1 MSVLGPPPGS
11 SSADACL
18 SIVHS
23 LMCHRQ
29 GAENE
34 GFAKRA
40 IESLV
45 KKLKEKKDELDS
57 LITAVT
63 TNGVHPS
70 KCVTIQR
77 TLDGRLQVAGRKGF
91 PHVIYARLWRW
102 PDLHKNELKHV
113 KFCQFA
119 FDLKYDSVCVNPYHY
134 ERVASAAATAAG
146 PQSLIKEEFMQDCL
160 QIDLPPHTVPYTQ
173 PRPLSMYPSMPLS
186 PPGSSAMMDAA
197 LTTATTVGCVRGGA
211 GGGGASEGPAL
222 LQIATPQTH
231 GGHAS
236 PPHPNPPHTPQPPPH
251 PPTPP
256 HQQSPE
262 YSPPPNT
269 ATWAGKSPAPYS
281 PAGPHQSGRSHQQPA
296 LHHHHHHHAPNTHFW
311 SQHHSAAPYPQP
323 VSNHPG
329 PEFWCSISYFELDV
343 QVGEMFKVQSSCPLV
358 TVDGYVDPSGGDRFC
373 LGQLSNVHRTAA
385 SHRARLH
392 IGRGV
397 QLECRGDGDVW
408 MRCLSDHSVFVQ
420 SFYLDREA
428 GRAPGDGVHKIYP
441 GAYIKV
447 FDLRQCHRQ
456 MQQQAAAVVGSIPGA
471 NSVGGNLSVST
482 GACPSA
488 GLGVDDLRRLCIVRL
503 SFVKG
508 WGCDYPRRSIKDTPC
523 WLEVH
528 LHRALQLLDQVLH
541 ALPPR
546 EHTLPPREH
555 AL

>member
-1 MSVLGPPPGS
+1 MSVLDSAPS
-11 SSADACL
+11 SGDPCL

-29 GAENE
+29 GGENE

-57 LITAVT
+57 LVTAVT

-91 PHVIYARLWRW
+91 PHVIYTRLWRW

-134 ERVASAAATAAG
+134 ERVASPAIAGRHSPVSRHAQG
-146 PQSLIKEEFMQDCL
+146 PQTLIKEEFIQDCVK
-160 QIDLPPHTVPYTQ
+160 IDLPPHPDPYDQ
-173 PRPLSMYPSMPLS
+173 PRPVNVYPSMPLS
-186 PPGSSAMMDAA
+186 PPGCSSVCGRRGVCGG
-197 LTTATTVGCVRGGA
+197 VGDVAVGG
-211 GGGGASEGPAL
+211 EGPGC
-222 LQIATPQTH
+222 LQIALPQSQ
-231 GGHAS
+231 GGQAS
-236 PPHPNPPHTPQPPPH
+236 PPKWNPPVTPQPPH
-251 PPTPP
+251 PSTPTTL

-262 YSPPPNT
+262 YSNPSKT
-269 ATWAGKSPAPYS
+269 ATWTGNDLARYS
-281 PAGPHQSGRSHQQPA
+281 DVGPLQSGRSHQQPR
-296 LHHHHHHHAPNTHFW
+296 LHHPHHPPNTHFW
-311 SQHHSAAPYPQP
+311 SQHHSTTPYPQP

-329 PEFWCSISYFELDV
+329 PEFWCSISYFELDI

-373 LGQLSNVHRTAA
+373 LGQLSNVHRTAT

-397 QLECRGDGDVW
+397 QLECRGEGDVW
-408 MRCLSDHSVFVQ
+408 MRCLSDHSVFIQ
-420 SFYLDREA
+420 SYYLDREA
-428 GRAPGDGVHKIYP
+428 GRAPGDGVRKIYP
-441 GAYIKV
+441 GACIKV

-456 MQQQAAAVVGSIPGA
+456 MQRQAAAAQATMVVGSIPGP
-471 NSVGGNLSVST
+471 NSVGGVAPAVGVCSL
-482 GACPSA
+482 A

-508 WGCDYPRRSIKDTPC
+508 WGCDYPRQSIKDTPC

-541 ALPPR
+541 MLPPQ
-546 EHTLPPREH
+546 EHSL
-555 AL
+555 

>member
-1 MSVLGPPPGS
+1 MSLLSPAPS
-11 SSADACL
+11 STDACL

-29 GAENE
+29 GGENE

-63 TNGVHPS
+63 TNGVHPC

-134 ERVASAAATAAG
+134 ERVASPSPALTG

-160 QIDLPPHTVPYTQ
+160 QIDLPPHSDPYTH
-173 PRPLSMYPSMPLS
+173 PIYPSMPLS
-186 PPGSSAMMDAA
+186 PPGSSSLTAAA
-197 LTTATTVGCVRGGA
+197 LSA
-211 GGGGASEGPAL
+211 GGGCSSAGGCSRTRTVGGGVSSEGPGL
-222 LQIATPQTH
+222 LQIAPPQNH
-231 GGHAS
+231 GGQAS
-236 PPHPNPPHTPQPPPH
+236 PLNPNPPHTTEPPH
-251 PPTPP
+251 PSTPTPTPP
-256 HQQSPE
+256 HQQIPE
-262 YSPPPNT
+262 YSSPPKPV
-269 ATWAGKSPAPYS
+269 TWAGNGPSPYS
-281 PAGPHQSGRSHQQPA
+281 PAGRQQNGRSHQQPP
-296 LHHHHHHHAPNTHFW
+296 LHHHHAPNTHFW
-311 SQHHSAAPYPQP
+311 SQHHSTAPYPQP
-323 VSNHPG
+323 VFNHPG

-397 QLECRGDGDVW
+397 TLECQGEGDIW

-456 MQQQAAAVVGSIPGA
+456 MQQQAAAVVGAIPG
-471 NSVGGNLSVST
+471 SVGGVTPAVSVCS
-482 GACPSA
+482 GAA
-488 GLGVDDLRRLCIVRL
+488 GVGVDDLRRLCIVRL

-541 ALPPR
+541 
-546 EHTLPPREH
+546 TLPPREQM
-555 AL
+555 L